1 MILMFT
7 LILDYVGIK
16 MAPTSIVR
24 WENGQGDIEAQLRA
38 AGKEVVTKY
47 KGGPSLIV
55 VVLPEGGNEIY
66 TAVKQCVSFVTSLLR
81 THANIVVLGMN

>member
-1 MILMFT
+1 
-7 LILDYVGIK
+7 
-16 MAPTSIVR
+16 MAPTPVLR

-38 AGKEVVTKY
+38 AGKEVVEKF

-66 TAVKQCVSFVTSLLR
+66 TAVKQYVFILSLEFECH
-81 THANIVVLGMN
+81 TNVVVLFFF